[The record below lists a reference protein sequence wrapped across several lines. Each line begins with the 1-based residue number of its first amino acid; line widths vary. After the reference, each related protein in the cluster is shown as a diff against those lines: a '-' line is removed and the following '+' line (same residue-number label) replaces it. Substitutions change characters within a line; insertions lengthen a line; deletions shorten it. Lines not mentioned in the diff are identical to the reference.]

1 MLRVSALI
9 YLFLFLVCIDVS
21 GQDKVKTNLDVFD
34 EIITSGFEK
43 IIYSPEINRNGKFVF
58 IIKTGD
64 KYTGND
70 ETEIKRYI
78 RSVIKKLAGNEKL
91 NIAFTDEMP
100 DIRKDSVYYLLN
112 IRVNLL
118 QTGYNGFLK
127 NKFLGEKIIA
137 RELKVDIPVNVA
149 SADSLVNM
157 TEEISKDYK
166 DGVNLDDFEG
176 IESDQYR
183 FTRSQPP
190 EIGIFESTVFPAL
203 LIAASGGAT
212 LLFFIIRTK

>member
-1 MLRVSALI
+1 MFRVIALI
-9 YLFLFLVCIDVS
+9 FVFLFLVCINVI

-34 EIITSGFEK
+34 EIITPGFEK
-43 IIYSPEINRNGKFVF
+43 ILYSPDINRNGKFVF

-78 RSVIKKLAGNEKL
+78 RSVIKKLAGNENL
-91 NIAFTDEMP
+91 NIAFADDVPE
-100 DIRKDSVYYLLN
+100 IRKDTVYYILN
-112 IRVNLL
+112 IRVNLI
-118 QTGYNGFLK
+118 QTVYSGFLK

-137 RELKVDIPVNVA
+137 REIKVNIPVNVT
-149 SADSLVNM
+149 SSDSSVNKA
-157 TEEISKDYK
+157 EEISKDYK

-176 IESDQYR
+176 IEYGQYG

-190 EIGIFESTVFPAL
+190 EIGVFESTVFPAL